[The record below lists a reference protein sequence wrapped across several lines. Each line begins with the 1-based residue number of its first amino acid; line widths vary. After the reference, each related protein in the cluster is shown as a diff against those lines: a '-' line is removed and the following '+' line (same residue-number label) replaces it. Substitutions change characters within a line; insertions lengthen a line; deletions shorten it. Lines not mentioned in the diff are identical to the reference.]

1 MPVRYFAVVSLVTVF
16 AASSPAQTTYPLYD
30 PTAGTLPAAQPWL
43 AYADN
48 AVLTG
53 GTVGQTYVAGQGVR
67 LTTDTAVAAGYS
79 NYLPIGGLK
88 HSSFPVL
95 DRTAGYRLTW
105 TVQVHQEAHTS
116 TDRAGFSTI
125 LLSSDRRG
133 VELGFWGNEVWA
145 QNAGFTHGEGAVRNT
160 GQATEY
166 ALTIQGD
173 TYRLDANGDLLLT
186 GTLRDYSS
194 FGVPYNL
201 PSYLFVGDDTSSASA
216 DVTLGRVTLLS
227 PVPEPTGV
235 LVRVVGL
242 AGTAAGL
249 GRLRRR

>member
-1 MPVRYFAVVSLVTVF
+1 VRNFAAVSLVAVF
-16 AASSPAQTTYPLYD
+16 AASSPAQSTYTLYD
-30 PTAGTLPAAQPWL
+30 PTTGTLPAAQPWL

-48 AVLTG
+48 ALLTG
-53 GTVGQTYVAGQGVR
+53 GTVSQTYVAGQGVR
-67 LTTDTAVAAGYS
+67 LTTDNPVAAGYS
-79 NYLPIGGLK
+79 NYQPIGGLK
-88 HSSFPVL
+88 NSSFPVL

-105 TVQVHQEAHTS
+105 TAQVHQEAHTS

-125 LLSSDRRG
+125 LLSSDRHG

-145 QNAGFTHGEGAVRNT
+145 QNAGFTHGEGAAWNT

-166 ALTIQGD
+166 ALTVQGD
-173 TYRLDANGDLLLT
+173 TYRLDANGGLLLS

-216 DVTLGRVTLLS
+216 DVTLGRVTLLT
-227 PVPEPTGV
+227 PVPEPTGA
-235 LVRVVGL
+235 LVAVVGL
-242 AGTAAGL
+242 TASAAGL
-249 GRLRRR
+249 RRLRRR